1 MRKIYESTHIP
12 SHIASTDL
20 SYLKRSEGDYDMTG
34 EMVPCTETN
43 TEIRKQLIIS
53 PIAGNVIDIPTTFR

>member
-12 SHIASTDL
+12 SHIGSTDI
-20 SYLKRSEGDYDMTG
+20 SCSKRSEGDYAYDMTG

-53 PIAGNVIDIPTTFR
+53 PIAGNVIDMP